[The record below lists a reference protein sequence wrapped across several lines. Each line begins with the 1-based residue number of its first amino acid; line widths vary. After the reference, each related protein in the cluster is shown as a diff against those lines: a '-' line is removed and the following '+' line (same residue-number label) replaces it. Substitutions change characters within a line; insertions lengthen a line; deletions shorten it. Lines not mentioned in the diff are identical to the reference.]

1 VPRDLI
7 DDRLLGAL
15 HVRALTRAG
24 LAHDPTVEHTAF
36 QAGTLDALM
45 AGSYDGDLTVGELLS
60 HGDLGV
66 GTVAA
71 LDGELVVVDGA
82 AFVVDG
88 EATVHPV
95 PDDRTTPFAVVCRF
109 APVAEA
115 ALGGP
120 LTLAALHERI
130 ERLAPTGAEVLAVRV
145 DGAFSQLRLR
155 SVVRQQ
161 RPYPPLAEVTAH
173 QREWVVSSA
182 EGSLVG
188 FRFPDASAGLEVPGF
203 HLHFLA
209 ADRSTG
215 GHVLD
220 LVLED
225 GRVQVDVA
233 DELHVELP
241 PHVGLGRPGAADRA
255 AIARVEGA
263 QVEVAR
269 GDG

>member
-1 VPRDLI
+1 MPTDLI

-15 HVRALTRAG
+15 HVRALSRAG
-24 LAHDPTVEHTAF
+24 LAHDPATEHTAF

-45 AGSYDGDLTVGELLS
+45 AGSYDGDATVGELLA
-60 HGDLGV
+60 HGDLGI

-82 AFVVDG
+82 AFVIDG
-88 EATVHPV
+88 DAHVHAV

-109 APVAEA
+109 SPVADA
-115 ALGGP
+115 TVARSSSLP
-120 LTLAALHERI
+120 RLHDRI
-130 ERLAPTGAEVLAVRV
+130 QSLAPAGAEVLAVRV
-145 DGAFSQLRLR
+145 DGTFSALRLR
-155 SVVRQQ
+155 SVARQR

-173 QREWVVSSA
+173 QREWVVPHA

-188 FRFPDASAGLEVPGF
+188 FRFPDASAGVEVPGF

-220 LVLED
+220 LVVEA
-225 GRVQVDVA
+225 GRIQVDVA

-255 AIARVEGA
+255 AIAAVEGSR
-263 QVEVAR
+263 QR
-269 GDG
+269 R